1 MSAKGKFI
9 IKKRGYD
16 KLAVNAYIEKIDQQ
30 LQFNEAKLDVYRKQ
44 LDFLSAQLEIKQ
56 DQCLELVSELKLLQ
70 NSTKRMIL
78 PEEISKYMS
87 LDEKVEAQQTADD
100 IILEALMIAKD
111 ILENVSDTALNTKE
125 YKQELL
131 EHLFSITNSVIDIEI
146 IEPLVVE
153 WMEED

>member
-1 MSAKGKFI
+1 MSARGKFI

-16 KLAVNAYIEKIDQQ
+16 KLAVDAYIEKIEQQ

-56 DQCLELVSELKLLQ
+56 DQCLELVNELKLLQ